1 MNRADRVHRGG
12 PLHPRRSRSHAVSLA
27 LLGMSLSAVCH
38 AERPRIAV
46 AHRNAGV
53 AARRLFAEVRNGGFD
68 PVDVLAKHID
78 SVAPSRMAEKYGVVA
93 VLSLG
98 ARGNIDV
105 AVVSPETGRIVYAS
119 TVTSKGGT
127 PASVRAVEELH
138 GRLVAM
144 NLATDDAASTEPT
157 TSDAKPAD
165 TNAREANT
173 ANGKTADANAQETSP
188 DEVAPPSANAPE
200 RTEEPPPAEAVS
212 TLHFTT
218 SDPERDVAHASKEPD
233 RRERVGSSPEL
244 WLGAGAGLTNASPR
258 LNRVGESRLEVR
270 FAPSRYVALS
280 ALAFLPLSSQNISV
294 AQGGADVHARVVGG
308 LFHVTPIDIGDR
320 FFVDAAI
327 GGGAALV
334 EMNGHAASPILSGRN
349 ASVATGIGLG
359 AVGVS
364 FRALPWLAVRV
375 DATGGL
381 AVHRPVVQLESQD
394 VAAWGPGFAAVT
406 AGLEIDAARLA
417 REAVR

>member
-1 MNRADRVHRGG
+1 MNRADRLRRVDRAG
-12 PLHPRRSRSHAVSLA
+12 PLPRRSRSHAVSLA
-27 LLGMSLSAVCH
+27 LVGMSLATVCH

-46 AHRNAGV
+46 AHRNGGV

-78 SVAPSRMAEKYGVVA
+78 AVAPSRMAEKYGVVA

-105 AVVSPETGRIVYAS
+105 AVMSPETGRIVYAS

-144 NLATDDAASTEPT
+144 NLATDDVPATKP
-157 TSDAKPAD
+157 SDTKPAE
-165 TNAREANT
+165 TKAAESNAADGTTDDGSAAEA
-173 ANGKTADANAQETSP
+173 SP
-188 DEVAPPSANAPE
+188 QGVAAAEASAPE
-200 RTEEPPPAEAVS
+200 RTEPAATEPVRP
-212 TLHFTT
+212 LHFATP
-218 SDPERDVAHASKEPD
+218 DPERDVTHPSKEPD
-233 RRERVGSSPEL
+233 RRDRVGSSPEL

-280 ALAFLPLSSQNISV
+280 ALAFLPLSSQNIAV
-294 AQGGADVHARVVGG
+294 AQGGADVRARVVGG

-320 FFVDAAI
+320 FFIDAAI

-349 ASVATGIGLG
+349 ASVTTGIGLG
-359 AVGVS
+359 AIGAS

-406 AGLEIDAARLA
+406 AGLEIDAARIA